1 VNVVSLPRRW
11 AAMTLMLA
19 SGFAGLGYQ
28 IIWTQQCGL
37 WLGHESAAVLAVV
50 AAFFAGLAAGA
61 LVLGPRIERSGR
73 PRRWYVGCEIAIAAW
88 ALLLLAM
95 GPSLGRALQQVI
107 GPEPSALRH
116 WLVAFGGTFGL
127 LLPGCAAMG
136 ATLPAME
143 RLTAPL
149 RQAGRSISELYA
161 ANTLGAVLGT
171 LVSAFWLI
179 PGAGLAASAALCAS
193 LNVLCAAAA
202 CFALPGALSPSVKK
216 RVWPAERR
224 LPALLALTGL
234 LGIGYEVLVVR
245 ALSQLTE
252 NTVYTF
258 ALVLAVYLMGSA
270 LGAAA
275 YARWLEG
282 RRDEAVLEG
291 QLLAALA
298 AACLL
303 GTSSLWFAEASKAA
317 VLEMLGPSLT
327 TALLVEA
334 ALAVIAFGLPTLAM
348 GAAFSHLNRAALAA
362 GMGLGRALGINLLAA
377 ATAPALLGVLA
388 APLVGLKPALLLVST
403 GYLLPLALRS
413 RSRKL
418 LWAPA
423 LAAAALAALLPPLR
437 FIAVPEG
444 GRLLHYEDGVM
455 AAVSVV
461 EDESGVRRL
470 HINNRQQEG
479 SSGTRHVDARQAWL
493 PLLLHAAPQRALFLG
508 LGTGVTASAAAD
520 DPSLAVDVV
529 ELLPEVVA
537 ASSHF
542 SSDER
547 RARLRVA
554 TADARRYVR
563 ASPRRYDV
571 IVSDNFHPARS
582 GSGTLYTIEHF
593 GAVRERLA
601 RGGLFCQWLPL
612 HQLDLESFR
621 SIVASFLAVYPRG
634 WALLASNSLDTPV
647 IGLVARADQGA
658 FDAAAVEQRLQGLS
672 GAPFLA
678 GLGLEDELAVLGSFA
693 AGPAALASF
702 AKSAVANTDERPI
715 VAYRAP
721 RLTYAPDS
729 EPAERLLALLGE
741 LSIAPGELVPLAD
754 EVEAQR
760 LGAYWSARNQYLV
773 VGRGVRPAERVEDM
787 LVQVREPLLSV
798 LRLSPDFRPA
808 YDPLLRMAAALGRS
822 NVSAARELLLELV
835 RIQPARA
842 EASRLLT
849 VMGEATAASASHR

>member
-1 VNVVSLPRRW
+1 
-11 AAMTLMLA
+11 MLA

-28 IIWTQQCGL
+28 IVWTQQFGL

-50 AAFFAGLAAGA
+50 AAFFGGLAAGA
-61 LVLGPRIERSGR
+61 LVLGPRIEHSRR
-73 PRRWYVGCEIAIAAW
+73 PRNWYIGCEIAIAAW
-88 ALLLLAM
+88 AFLLLVA
-95 GPSLGRALQQVI
+95 GSSLGRWLQDSI
-107 GPEPSALRH
+107 GAEPSALRH
-116 WLVAFGGTFGL
+116 WLVAFGGTFVL

-149 RQAGRSISELYA
+149 RQAGRSISVLYA

-179 PGAGLAASAALCAS
+179 PTAGLAGSSAICVA
-193 LNVLCAAAA
+193 LNVLCAAVAH
-202 CFALPGALSPSVKK
+202 FALPGALLPSVQS
-216 RVWPAERR
+216 PAQPAGHRP
-224 LPALLALTGL
+224 LALLGLTGL
-234 LGIGYEVLVVR
+234 LGVGYEVLVVR
-245 ALSQLTE
+245 AISQVTE

-258 ALVLAVYLMGSA
+258 ALVLAVYLIGSA

-282 RRDEAVLEG
+282 RRAEAVLEG

-298 AACLL
+298 AACLF

-317 VLEMLGPSLT
+317 VLDVLGRSLT
-327 TALLVEA
+327 TVLAVEA
-334 ALAVIAFGLPTLAM
+334 VLAVIAFGPPTLLM
-348 GAAFSHLNRAALAA
+348 GAAFSHLSRAVLAA

-377 ATAPALLGVLA
+377 AAAPALFGVLA
-388 APLVGLKPALLLVST
+388 VPLLGLKPALLLVSA
-403 GYLLPLALRS
+403 GYLLPLALCS
-413 RSRKL
+413 RSRRL
-418 LWAPA
+418 MWAPA
-423 LAAAALAALLPPLR
+423 LGAAALGALAPPLR
-437 FIAVPEG
+437 FVDVPEG
-444 GRLLHYEDGVM
+444 THLLRYEEGVM

-479 SSGTRHVDARQAWL
+479 SSATRHVDARQAWL
-493 PLLLHAAPQRALFLG
+493 PLLLHAEPQRALFLG

-520 DPSLAVDVV
+520 DPTLEIDVV

-537 ASSHF
+537 ASSYF
-542 SSDER
+542 SADER

-582 GSGTLYTIEHF
+582 SSGALYTIEHF
-593 GAVRERLA
+593 AAVRERLA
-601 RGGLFCQWLPL
+601 GGGLFCQWLPL

-621 SIVASFLAVYPRG
+621 SIVASFSAVYPRG

-658 FDAAAVEQRLQGLS
+658 FEAVAVEQRLKRLS
-672 GAPFLA
+672 RPDWLA

-693 AGPAALASF
+693 AGPAALSSF
-702 AKSAVANTDERPI
+702 AKTAIANSDDRPI

-721 RLTYAPDS
+721 LLTYAPDS
-729 EPAERLLALLGE
+729 QPAGRLLSLLGE
-741 LSIAPGELVPLAD
+741 LSIAPSELVPLAD
-754 EVEAQR
+754 EAKAQR
-760 LGAYWSARNQYLV
+760 LGAYWSARNLYLK
-773 VGRGVRPAERVEDM
+773 VGRGVRPAARAEDM
-787 LVQVREPLLSV
+787 LAQLREPLLSV

-822 NVSAARELLLELV
+822 NVSATRELLVELARV
-835 RIQPARA
+835 QPARS

-849 VMGEATAASASHR
+849 TMGDAKTASAPRR